1 VKVLFAEPRQISAW
15 RTGSEGE
22 RRLAERLTGRLGP
35 HAVPLLDRKVPGTRG
50 NIDLLFVA
58 ASGVW
63 VIDAKKYRGPVE
75 RRDNGGL
82 LTSDYRLYVNRRDCT
97 SLVDGLGWQ
106 VRAVRAALNG
116 LDTPVHAAICF
127 VDAEWRLFAKA
138 FQIKGVWVSS
148 GKALPEM
155 IAAPGPLA
163 DSAVVEIAHRLASA
177 LPASDGST

>member
-1 VKVLFAEPRQISAW
+1 MVFAEPLQVRTW
-15 RTGSEGE
+15 RTGSDGE

-35 HAVPLLDRKVPGTRG
+35 HAVPLLDRMVPGTRA

-75 RRDNGGL
+75 RRDKGGL
-82 LTSDYRLYVNRRDCT
+82 LTTDYRLYVNRRDRT

-106 VRAVRAALNG
+106 VRAVRAALGG
-116 LDTPVHAAICF
+116 LDPPVHAALCF

-138 FQIKGVWVSS
+138 FQLKGVWVSS
-148 GKALPEM
+148 GKALSEM

-163 DSAVVEIAHRLASA
+163 EGAVVEIAHRLAAA